1 LNSWNFQLVGLPQRH
16 FTLGLNPPS
25 AAQNAMSTETASAAF
40 EAPPS
45 LRRLRCPSAP
55 LLVTRLRIGDA
66 TSRRNLMSP
75 APVPASSA
83 RSDDCDVDATTAAS
97 PTASAASDTSSSSS
111 GGSALVRLIS
121 WLLSTLLLVAVLFVD
136 TLIACAIACGFDFC
150 LAAPFPLPRLIRG
163 AARLISC
170 SLYYAVGISDDGSA
184 ARLGN
189 HTDHSSNDS
198 GYRRRSR
205 GGRMPH
211 GSTEYCLRS
220 HECTA
225 SLPPLSL
232 FSRGVNSGTGHYS
245 RASLAGRVS
254 SSLCAHAWRAALCAY
269 ALWNCV
275 GLGTE
280 SRGNHR

>member
-1 LNSWNFQLVGLPQRH
+1 
-16 FTLGLNPPS
+16 
-25 AAQNAMSTETASAAF
+25 MSTETASAVF

-45 LRRLRCPSAP
+45 LRRQRCPSAP

-66 TSRRNLMSP
+66 ASRRNLMSP
-75 APVPASSA
+75 TPVPASSA
-83 RSDDCDVDATTAAS
+83 RNDDCDVDATTVAS
-97 PTASAASDTSSSSS
+97 PTAPAAADTSSSSS
-111 GGSALVRLIS
+111 GGSALVRLFS

-170 SLYYAVGISDDGSA
+170 SLFYVVGFSYDGSA
-184 ARLGN
+184 ARVEN
-189 HTDHSSNDS
+189 HVCHSSNDS

-205 GGRMPH
+205 GGRMSYD
-211 GSTEYCLRS
+211 STAHCLRS
-220 HECTA
+220 REFTA

-232 FSRGVNSGTGHYS
+232 SSRGVSSGTGHYG
-245 RASLAGRVS
+245 RASLACRVS
-254 SSLCAHAWRAALCAY
+254 SSLCAHVWRAALCAY

-275 GLGTE
+275 GLGTK
-280 SRGNHR
+280 SRSNPR

>member
-1 LNSWNFQLVGLPQRH
+1 
-16 FTLGLNPPS
+16 
-25 AAQNAMSTETASAAF
+25 MSTEAASAAF

-66 TSRRNLMSP
+66 ASRRNLMSP
-75 APVPASSA
+75 APTPASSA
-83 RSDDCDVDATTAAS
+83 RNDDRDEDATTVAS
-97 PTASAASDTSSSSS
+97 PTASRAASDTSSSSS
-111 GGSALVRLIS
+111 GGSALVRLVS

-163 AARLISC
+163 AARLINC
-170 SLYYAVGISDDGSA
+170 MLYYAVGISDDGSA
-184 ARLGN
+184 TRVEN
-189 HTDHSSNDS
+189 HVCHSSNDS
-198 GYRRRSR
+198 GYRRRR
-205 GGRMPH
+205 GGDRMPH
-211 GSTEYCLRS
+211 DSTAHCLRP
-220 HECTA
+220 HEFTA

-232 FSRGVNSGTGHYS
+232 SSRGISSGAGHYG
-245 RASLAGRVS
+245 RASLVGRVS

-275 GLGTE
+275 GLGTK
-280 SRGNHR
+280 SRSNLR

>member
-1 LNSWNFQLVGLPQRH
+1 
-16 FTLGLNPPS
+16 
-25 AAQNAMSTETASAAF
+25 MSTEAASAAF
-40 EAPPS
+40 EAPHS

-66 TSRRNLMSP
+66 ASRRNLLSP
-75 APVPASSA
+75 APAPASPA
-83 RSDDCDVDATTAAS
+83 RNDDCDVDATTAAS

-111 GGSALVRLIS
+111 SGGSALVRLVS

-163 AARLISC
+163 AARLISR
-170 SLYYAVGISDDGSA
+170 SLYYAVGFSYDGSA
-184 ARLGN
+184 ARIEN
-189 HTDHSSNDS
+189 HACHSSHDS
-198 GYRRRSR
+198 GYRRRTR
-205 GGRMPH
+205 GCRVPH
-211 GSTEYCLRS
+211 GSTAHCLRS
-220 HECTA
+220 GEFTA

-232 FSRGVNSGTGHYS
+232 SSRGVSSGTGHYG
-245 RASLAGRVS
+245 RASLVGRVS

-275 GLGTE
+275 GLGTKCR
-280 SRGNHR
+280 SNPR